1 MNKAPSPFTLLSLV
15 LSCERLRYAAHTL
28 YLGVVFSLDLAPI
41 RGVPRQRLE
50 PSLTSRRRDDF
61 WKKEVAAWTL
71 VGDDLS
77 GVACIFLRFM

>member
-1 MNKAPSPFTLLSLV
+1 MPLIHFIWVLFSRSILRPF
-15 LSCERLRYAAHTL
+15 AA
-28 YLGVVFSLDLAPI
+28 YRSKM
-41 RGVPRQRLE
+41 E